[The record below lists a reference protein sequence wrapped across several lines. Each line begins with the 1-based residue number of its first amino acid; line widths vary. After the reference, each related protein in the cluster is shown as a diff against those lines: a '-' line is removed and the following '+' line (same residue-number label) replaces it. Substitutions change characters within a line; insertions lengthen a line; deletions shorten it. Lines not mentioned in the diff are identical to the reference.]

1 MNKQPLIHVGIVGNY
16 PNYADWITFPHDI
29 TIISSGFTDDVFEKL
44 DLIIFAGGSDVSPVL
59 YQESKHTTTSSDPER
74 DVFESSVYKYARLY
88 KIPIIG
94 ICRGAQFV
102 TVMSGGK
109 LFQHVENH
117 GIQGTHPL
125 YLEESTEIISE
136 ITSTHH
142 QMMCLDENVR
152 HVPLLM
158 SSRRSSFY
166 CVNDKITYTNLLT
179 DQEPEVI
186 YYPTSEALAIQ
197 GHPEYMP
204 KNSSIIGLLNF
215 YLSILFNLTFDFTT
229 ISSVPKHL
237 FVKYKLCIKNSV
249 FPKILKDAQPRDT
262 QSKISY
268 KTIKVDTASTA
279 GDPIF

>member
-16 PNYADWITFPHDI
+16 PNYADWITFPHDV

-44 DLIIFAGGSDVSPVL
+44 DLIIFAGGSDVSPAL
-59 YQESKHTTTSSDPER
+59 YQESKHITTSSDPER

-125 YLEESTEIISE
+125 YLEGSTEIISE

-142 QMMCLDENVR
+142 QMMCLDENISYI
-152 HVPLLM
+152 PLLM

-166 CVNDKITYTNLLT
+166 CVNDKVTYTNLLT

-186 YYPTSEALAIQ
+186 YYPRSEALAIQ

-204 KNSSIIGLLNF
+204 KNSSITGLLNF

-229 ISSVPKHL
+229 ISSIPKHL
-237 FVKYKLCIKNSV
+237 FAKYKLYIKNSV
-249 FPKILKDAQPRDT
+249 FPKILQDAQQRDT
-262 QSKISY
+262 QFKISY
-268 KTIKVDTASTA
+268 KTIKVDTVPTA